1 MIHIISLGAG
11 VQSSTMALM
20 AAHGEIT
27 PMPECAIFAD
37 TQDEPASVY
46 EWLAWL
52 EKQLPFPIVRVS
64 IGKLSLAA
72 TAVRVSGNTG
82 NAYLRPG
89 LPVFFK
95 GAGLAARHCTRDFK
109 IDPIRRYANL
119 IRGAQRVVQ
128 WIGISTD
135 EAHRMKPSQ
144 IGWCDNRYPVVEA
157 DMTRL
162 HCLEW
167 MRDKGYPRPPRSA
180 CVFCPYHSDA
190 EWLRLRDEEPEAFAR
205 AAEFERQYQS
215 SAAQTALSAK
225 PFLHRSCVPL
235 AEVEFSVST
244 NLTLFGD
251 ECEGMCGV

>member
-1 MIHIISLGAG
+1 MIHVISLGAG

-20 AAHGEIT
+20 AAAGEIR

-37 TQDEPASVY
+37 TQDEPESVY

-52 EKQLPFPIVRVS
+52 EKQLPFPVIRVS

-72 TAVRVSGNTG
+72 KTVRVSGAG
-82 NAYLRPG
+82 SGYMKPG
-89 LPVFFK
+89 LPVFFS
-95 GAGLAARHCTRDFK
+95 GGEGLATRQCTLDFK
-109 IDPIRRYANL
+109 IVPIQRYIKL
-119 IRGAQRVVQ
+119 IRGEERVSQ

-135 EAHRMKPSQ
+135 EAQRMKPSREA
-144 IGWCDNRYPVVEA
+144 WCDNRYPLVEQ

-167 MRDKGYPRPPRSA
+167 MQAKGYPRPPRSS
-180 CVFCPYHSDA
+180 CVFCPYHSDK
-190 EWLRLRDEEPEAFAR
+190 EWLRLRADEPEAFAR
-205 AAEFERQYQS
+205 AVAFERDYQE
-215 SAAQTALSAK
+215 SAKRTALKAV

-235 AEVEFSVST
+235 HEVKFIEDA
-244 NLTLFGD
+244 NYQLFGD